1 MAGQVTQEGFFSIRG
16 GEFEDVAMSATELK
30 SAMTRLNISAEDT
43 RRAAVV
49 AFEAEMNVIIHAIA
63 GTMTYE
69 IFDHKVVLRISDMGA
84 GIPDIPQAMQEGY
97 TTAPAWAKERG
108 WGSGLGLANIKK
120 NCDDLHLDS
129 VVGEGTTLVVTVNFK
144 MADEAL
150 EVA

>member
-1 MAGQVTQEGFFSIRG
+1 MAGQLTQEGFFSIRG
-16 GEFEDVAMSATELK
+16 GEFEDVAISATELK
-30 SAMTRLNISAEDT
+30 SAMTKLNISAEDT

-69 IFDHKVVLRISDMGA
+69 IFDDKVVLRVSDMGK
-84 GIPDIPQAMQEGY
+84 GIPDIPQAMREGY

-108 WGSGLGLANIKK
+108 WGSGLGLANIDK
-120 NCDDLHLDS
+120 NCDHLKMDS
-129 VVGEGTTLVVTVNFK
+129 VVGEGTTLTITVNFTK
-144 MADEAL
+144 APEAR